1 MNKPIK
7 HIKLI
12 LFTCLAFIAAQVQA
26 TPDIQHWQTQ
36 NGAKVYFV
44 AAPELPMVDI
54 QIVFDAASA
63 RDGDLPGLA
72 LLTTG
77 LLEEGAGGL
86 NADEIADRF
95 AAVGAKFGANSH
107 RDMSVISL
115 RSLTDPA
122 LLDSAID
129 TLATII
135 GKPDFPE
142 NALQRERNRL
152 LIALQGKK
160 QSPDAIADETFY
172 KAIYGDHPYANQPM
186 GNEESVQKIKREH
199 LIKHHQQYYV
209 GRNAVVAIVGAA
221 NKKQA
226 AALAEAVVG
235 ALPAGQAADNIA
247 DVASLKEGELIRK
260 PFPSSQTHILVGQ
273 PTIRRGDKERFA
285 LYVGNHILGGS
296 GLVSVLGE
304 EIREKRGL
312 SYSTYSYFSPMRQR
326 GPFQMGL
333 QTRNDQAQE
342 ALDVLKAT
350 LKSYI
355 KTGPTEEQLVAAK
368 KNITGGFALN
378 LDSNRKIVENI
389 AMIGFY
395 QLPLDYLDTYTD
407 KIEAVTTKQIRRA
420 FRQHLDPDRMATVM
434 VGGEAQ

>member
-7 HIKLI
+7 HMTLI
-12 LFTCLAFIAAQVQA
+12 LLTCLAFISLKAQA
-26 TPDIQHWQTQ
+26 IPDIQHWQTN

-54 QIVFDAASA
+54 QIVFDAAGA

-72 LLTTG
+72 LLTAG
-77 LLEEGAGGL
+77 LLEEGAG
-86 NADEIADRF
+86 NMDADEIADKF
-95 AAVGAKFGANSH
+95 AAVGARFGASSH

-122 LLDSAID
+122 LLDSAIE
-129 TLATII
+129 TIATII
-135 GKPDFPE
+135 GKPTFPDT
-142 NALQRERNRL
+142 ALQRERNRL

-160 QSPDAIADETFY
+160 QSPSAIANETFY
-172 KAIYGDHPYANQPM
+172 KAIYGDHPYAQQAM
-186 GNEESVQKIKREH
+186 GDEDSVKKIKRED
-199 LIKHHQQYYV
+199 LVKHHQRYYV
-209 GRNAVVAIVGAA
+209 GRNAIVAIVGAV
-221 NKKQA
+221 NKTQA

-235 ALPAGQAADNIA
+235 TLPSGQSAANIA
-247 DVASLKEGELIRK
+247 TVASLKEGALIRK
-260 PFPSSQTHILVGQ
+260 PFPSSQAHILVGQ
-273 PTIRRGDKERFA
+273 PAIRRGDTDRFA
-285 LYVGNHILGGS
+285 LHVGNHILGGS

-312 SYSTYSYFSPMRQR
+312 SYSAYSYFSPMRQR

-342 ALDVLKAT
+342 ALDVLMAT

-355 KTGPTEEQLVAAK
+355 KTGPTEKQLIAAK
-368 KNITGGFALN
+368 KNIKGGFALN
-378 LDSNRKIVENI
+378 LDSNKKIVENI

-407 KIEAVTTKQIRRA
+407 KIEAVTTAQIRRA
-420 FRQHLDPDRMATVM
+420 FQQHLDPDNMVTVI